1 MLKLKLQYFGHLMQR
16 PDSLEKTLMLGKIEG
31 WRRRVWQRTKWL
43 DGITDSMD
51 MSLTKHQKLV
61 MDREAWHAAVHGVAK
76 CRTRLRDWTDFW
88 LICQLYLN
96 KTGRKERKKENPNHP
111 SVHPSTNPP
120 TFARLQS
127 HFSALPAEQSTERG
141 RSRETQHGKIKR
153 GLASSHQSSGPLS
166 TSQGCFPTPPPERT
180 VASEAAVEYS
190 NSNLLPTS
198 GCTPQG
204 PSTAISSPLRGRGP
218 NILGCSFSTI
228 WDSDSKC

>member
-1 MLKLKLQYFGHLMQR
+1 MTVVFILSALCLMQR

-31 WRRRVWQRTKWL
+31 WMRRRWQRMKWS
-43 DGITDSMD
+43 DGITNSMD

-76 CRTRLRDWTDFW
+76 GQTQLSDWTDSR

-96 KTGRKERKKENPNHP
+96 KIGRKERKKENPNHP

-127 HFSALPAEQSTERG
+127 HFSALPAEQSTDRG

-153 GLASSHQSSGPLS
+153 DLASFHQPSGPLS
-166 TSQGCFPTPPPERT
+166 TSQGCFPP
-180 VASEAAVEYS
+180 
-190 NSNLLPTS
+190 
-198 GCTPQG
+198 
-204 PSTAISSPLRGRGP
+204 
-218 NILGCSFSTI
+218 
-228 WDSDSKC
+228 